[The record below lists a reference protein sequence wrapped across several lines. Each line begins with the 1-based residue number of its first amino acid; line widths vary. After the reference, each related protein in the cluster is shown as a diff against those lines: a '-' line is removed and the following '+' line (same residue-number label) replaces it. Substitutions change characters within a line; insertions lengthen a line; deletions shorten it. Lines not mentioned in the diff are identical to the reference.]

1 MFTSL
6 DLVSGYWQLPMVP
19 ESREITAFSTPNGH
33 YEWTRMPFGLKG
45 APLTFQ
51 RTMNH
56 IFGDLLGKEVYIYLD
71 DIIIASKDIT
81 SHMTTLRLVLDRL
94 KEVGLK
100 IKLTKCEFLKQKI
113 KFLGHMVDELGI
125 HTVDDKIDA
134 VSHFPQPKSVDN
146 VRSFLGLAGYY
157 RPFIRNFAAIA
168 NPLTKL
174 LKKDIPFEWTKMQ
187 EECRLYCLVMQMRVA
202 LFWDPCLDTYSNAA
216 ANV

>member
-1 MFTSL
+1 
-6 DLVSGYWQLPMVP
+6 
-19 ESREITAFSTPNGH
+19 
-33 YEWTRMPFGLKG
+33 MPFGLKG

-56 IFGDLLGKEVYIYLD
+56 LFGDLLEKEVYIYLD

-81 SHMTTLRLVLDRL
+81 SHMATLRLVLDRL

-125 HTVDDKIDA
+125 HTVDDKISA

-146 VRSFLGLAGYY
+146 VRSFLGLAGYN
-157 RPFIRNFAAIA
+157 RPFIRNFAAIT

-174 LKKDIPFEWTKMQ
+174 LKKDTPFEWSKTQESSFNQLKEALTKAPILFFTTIYGSVPFVYRCINDRRRGCTNANRQ
-187 EECRLYCLVMQMRVA
+187 CR
-202 LFWDPCLDTYSNAA
+202 
-216 ANV
+216 

>member
-1 MFTSL
+1 
-6 DLVSGYWQLPMVP
+6 
-19 ESREITAFSTPNGH
+19 
-33 YEWTRMPFGLKG
+33 MPFGLKG

-56 IFGDLLGKEVYIYLD
+56 LFGDLLGKEVYIYLD
-71 DIIIASKDIT
+71 DIIVASKDIT
-81 SHMTTLRLVLDRL
+81 SHMATLRLVLDRL

-125 HTVDDKIDA
+125 HTVDNKIA
-134 VSHFPQPKSVDN
+134 VSHFFPQPKSVDN

-157 RPFIRNFAAIA
+157 HPFIRNSAAIA

-174 LKKDIPFEWTKMQ
+174 LKKDTPFEWSRRKLQPAKGGPYKSSYTCFSTIYGSVPLVYGCINDRRQ
-187 EECRLYCLVMQMRVA
+187 GCTNTNRRCR
-202 LFWDPCLDTYSNAA
+202 
-216 ANV
+216 